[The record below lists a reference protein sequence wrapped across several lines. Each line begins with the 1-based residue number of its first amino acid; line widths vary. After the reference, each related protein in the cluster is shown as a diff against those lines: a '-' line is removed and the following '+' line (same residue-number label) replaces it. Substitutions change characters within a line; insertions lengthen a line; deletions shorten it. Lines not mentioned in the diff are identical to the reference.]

1 MKIRAVSHGRL
12 PFLTIAASD
21 IGHDIMKKRN
31 FCPMAAAVLTAAVI
45 LQPFSTSAGALGQIR
60 SIAKS
65 IISGEP
71 KEVEELRQMEVAQS
85 EEGHQEYYFK
95 QLTEE
100 EQRVYRELLK
110 GIRAREKEFYLTISD
125 DDSIDRSYH
134 AVLKDHPEIFWVH
147 NREKIYKTTYSDSDY
162 CVFTPGYTYT
172 DSEIDEIQTAMEQSF
187 QEVRALIPEDAG
199 DYEKVRIVYT
209 YVIDHTQYQTGEDD
223 QSIAGVFWKKS
234 AVCAG
239 YAGAVQYLLERLDI
253 PCIYVDGSTKG
264 STEGHAWDIVKIGQE
279 YYYVDATNG
288 DQPDFLNGDAA
299 QLEEHKTI
307 IYDYL
312 CPFPEEYEKTY
323 TPSEEL
329 TVPACTAKDLDFYVL
344 NQGYFE
350 DYSWQDIYDYCK
362 MRLDNGA
369 AVVRFKFGS
378 QEAFSE
384 ACQELLDDGVV
395 QNVAQYYM
403 KLHGLGQVEYHYGVM
418 DIFYTIYFIF

>member
-45 LQPFSTSAGALGQIR
+45 LHPFSTSAGALGQIR

-100 EQRVYRELLK
+100 EQRVYREMLK

-172 DSEIDEIQTAMEQSF
+172 DGEIDEIQTAMEQSF

-223 QSIAGVFWKKS
+223 QSIAGIFWKKS

-418 DIFYTIYFIF
+418 DNFYTIYFIF

>member
-1 MKIRAVSHGRL
+1 
-12 PFLTIAASD
+12 
-21 IGHDIMKKRN
+21 MKKRN
-31 FCPMAAAVLTAAVI
+31 FCPMVAAVLTAAVI
-45 LQPFSTSAGALGQIR
+45 LQPFSASAGALDQIR

-172 DSEIDEIQTAMEQSF
+172 DGEIDEIQTAMEQSF

-362 MRLDNGA
+362 MRMDNGA

-418 DIFYTIYFIF
+418 DNFYTIYFIF

>member
-1 MKIRAVSHGRL
+1 
-12 PFLTIAASD
+12 
-21 IGHDIMKKRN
+21 MKKRN

-172 DSEIDEIQTAMEQSF
+172 DGEIDEIQTAMEQSF

-418 DIFYTIYFIF
+418 DNFYTIYFIF

>member
-110 GIRAREKEFYLTISD
+110 GIRVREKEFYLTISD

-172 DSEIDEIQTAMEQSF
+172 DGEIDEIQTAMEQSF
-187 QEVRALIPEDAG
+187 QEVRALIPEDAS

-418 DIFYTIYFIF
+418 DNFYTIYLIF

>member
-1 MKIRAVSHGRL
+1 
-12 PFLTIAASD
+12 
-21 IGHDIMKKRN
+21 MKKRN

-45 LQPFSTSAGALGQIR
+45 LQPFSASAGALDQIR

-134 AVLKDHPEIFWVH
+134 AVLKDHPEIFWAH

-162 CVFTPGYTYT
+162 CVFTPAYTYT
-172 DSEIDEIQTAMEQSF
+172 DGEIDEIQTAMEQSF

-288 DQPDFLNGDAA
+288 DQPDFLNGDAE

-307 IYDYL
+307 LYDYL

-323 TPSEEL
+323 SPSEEL

-362 MRLDNGA
+362 MRLDNGV

-418 DIFYTIYFIF
+418 DNFYTIYFIF

>member
-1 MKIRAVSHGRL
+1 
-12 PFLTIAASD
+12 
-21 IGHDIMKKRN
+21 
-31 FCPMAAAVLTAAVI
+31 MAAAVLTAAVI

-403 KLHGLGQVEYHYGVM
+403 NLHGLGQVEYHYGVM
-418 DIFYTIYFIF
+418 DNFYTIYFIF

>member
-1 MKIRAVSHGRL
+1 
-12 PFLTIAASD
+12 
-21 IGHDIMKKRN
+21 
-31 FCPMAAAVLTAAVI
+31 MAAAVLTAAVI
-45 LQPFSTSAGALGQIR
+45 LQPFSASAGALGQIR

-110 GIRAREKEFYLTISD
+110 GIRAREKEFYLTISN

-264 STEGHAWDIVKIGQE
+264 STEGHAWDIVKIDQE

-418 DIFYTIYFIF
+418 DNFYTIYFIF

>member
-1 MKIRAVSHGRL
+1 
-12 PFLTIAASD
+12 
-21 IGHDIMKKRN
+21 
-31 FCPMAAAVLTAAVI
+31 MAAAVLTAAVI

-110 GIRAREKEFYLTISD
+110 GICAREKEFYLTISD

-172 DSEIDEIQTAMEQSF
+172 DGEIDEIQTAMEQSF

-209 YVIDHTQYQTGEDD
+209 YVIDHAQYQTGEDD

-362 MRLDNGA
+362 MRMDNGA

-418 DIFYTIYFIF
+418 DNFYTIYFIF

>member
-1 MKIRAVSHGRL
+1 
-12 PFLTIAASD
+12 
-21 IGHDIMKKRN
+21 MKKRN

-45 LQPFSTSAGALGQIR
+45 LQPFSASAGALDQIR

-71 KEVEELRQMEVAQS
+71 KEVEELRHMEVAQS

-134 AVLKDHPEIFWVH
+134 AVLKDHPEIFWAH

-172 DSEIDEIQTAMEQSF
+172 DGEIDEIQTAMEQSF

-307 IYDYL
+307 LYDYL

-350 DYSWQDIYDYCK
+350 DYRWQDIYDYCK
-362 MRLDNGA
+362 MRLDNGV

-418 DIFYTIYFIF
+418 DNFYTIYFIF

>member
-312 CPFPEEYEKTY
+312 CPYPEEYEKTY
-323 TPSEEL
+323 TPSEDL

-418 DIFYTIYFIF
+418 DNFYTIYFIF

>member
-45 LQPFSTSAGALGQIR
+45 LHPFSASAGALGQIR

-329 TVPACTAKDLDFYVL
+329 TVPACTAKNLDFYVL

-362 MRLDNGA
+362 MRMDNGA

-384 ACQELLDDGVV
+384 ACRELLDDGVV

-418 DIFYTIYFIF
+418 DNFYTIYFIF

>member
-1 MKIRAVSHGRL
+1 LKIRAVSHGRL

-362 MRLDNGA
+362 MRLDNGSA
-369 AVVRFKFGS
+369 FQVWQSGS
-378 QEAFSE
+378 FFRSLSGTA
-384 ACQELLDDGVV
+384 G
-395 QNVAQYYM
+395 
-403 KLHGLGQVEYHYGVM
+403 
-418 DIFYTIYFIF
+418 

>member
-21 IGHDIMKKRN
+21 IGHDIMKKRK

-45 LQPFSTSAGALGQIR
+45 LQPFSASAGALGQIR

-418 DIFYTIYFIF
+418 DNFYTIYFIF

>member
-1 MKIRAVSHGRL
+1 MKIRAASHGRL

-45 LQPFSTSAGALGQIR
+45 LQPFSASAGALGQIR

-288 DQPDFLNGDAA
+288 DQPEFLNGDAA

-418 DIFYTIYFIF
+418 DNF

>member
-403 KLHGLGQVEYHYGVM
+403 KLHGLGQVEYHYVVM
-418 DIFYTIYFIF
+418 DNFYTIYFIF

>member
-1 MKIRAVSHGRL
+1 
-12 PFLTIAASD
+12 
-21 IGHDIMKKRN
+21 MKKRN
-31 FCPMAAAVLTAAVI
+31 FCPMAAAVLTAAVV
-45 LQPFSTSAGALGQIR
+45 LQPFSASAGALDQIR

-71 KEVEELRQMEVAQS
+71 KEVEELRHMEVAQS

-134 AVLKDHPEIFWVH
+134 AVLKDHPEIFWAH

-172 DSEIDEIQTAMEQSF
+172 DGEIDEIQTAMEQSF

-307 IYDYL
+307 LYDYL

-323 TPSEEL
+323 SPSEEL

-350 DYSWQDIYDYCK
+350 DYRWQDIYDYCK
-362 MRLDNGA
+362 MRLDNGV

-418 DIFYTIYFIF
+418 DNFYTIYFIF

>member
-1 MKIRAVSHGRL
+1 
-12 PFLTIAASD
+12 
-21 IGHDIMKKRN
+21 MKKRN
-31 FCPMAAAVLTAAVI
+31 FCPMAAAVLAAAVI
-45 LQPFSTSAGALGQIR
+45 LQPFSASAGALDQIR

-65 IISGEP
+65 VISGEP

-110 GIRAREKEFYLTISD
+110 GIRAREKELYLTISD

-350 DYSWQDIYDYCK
+350 DYRWQDIYDYCK

-369 AVVRFKFGS
+369 AVVRFKFGG

-418 DIFYTIYFIF
+418 DNFYTIYFIF

>member
-172 DSEIDEIQTAMEQSF
+172 DSEINEIQTAMEQSF

-329 TVPACTAKDLDFYVL
+329 TVPACTAKNLDFYVL

-418 DIFYTIYFIF
+418 DNFYTIYFIF

>member
-45 LQPFSTSAGALGQIR
+45 LQPFSPSAGALGQIR

-172 DSEIDEIQTAMEQSF
+172 DGEIDEIQTAMEQSF
-187 QEVRALIPEDAG
+187 QEVRALIPEDTS

-418 DIFYTIYFIF
+418 DNFYTIYFIF

>member
-1 MKIRAVSHGRL
+1 
-12 PFLTIAASD
+12 
-21 IGHDIMKKRN
+21 
-31 FCPMAAAVLTAAVI
+31 MAAAVLTAAVI
-45 LQPFSTSAGALGQIR
+45 LQPFSASAGALGQIR

-403 KLHGLGQVEYHYGVM
+403 KLHGFGQVEYHYGVM
-418 DIFYTIYFIF
+418 DNFYTIYFIF

>member
-1 MKIRAVSHGRL
+1 
-12 PFLTIAASD
+12 
-21 IGHDIMKKRN
+21 MKKRN

-45 LQPFSTSAGALGQIR
+45 LQPFSASAEALDQIR

-110 GIRAREKEFYLTISD
+110 GIRAREKEFYLTSSD

-209 YVIDHTQYQTGEDD
+209 YVIDHTKYQTGEDD

-418 DIFYTIYFIF
+418 DNFYTIYFIF

>member
-12 PFLTIAASD
+12 PFLTIAVSD

-418 DIFYTIYFIF
+418 DNFYTIYFIF

>member
-1 MKIRAVSHGRL
+1 
-12 PFLTIAASD
+12 
-21 IGHDIMKKRN
+21 MKKRN

-45 LQPFSTSAGALGQIR
+45 LQPFSASAEALDQIR

-134 AVLKDHPEIFWVH
+134 AVLKDHPEIFWAH

-209 YVIDHTQYQTGEDD
+209 YVIDHTKYQTGEDD

-418 DIFYTIYFIF
+418 DNFYTIYFIF

>member
-31 FCPMAAAVLTAAVI
+31 FCPMVAAVLTAAVI

-100 EQRVYRELLK
+100 EQRVYLELLK

-172 DSEIDEIQTAMEQSF
+172 DGEIDEIQTAMEQSF

-209 YVIDHTQYQTGEDD
+209 YVIDHAQYQTGEDD

-418 DIFYTIYFIF
+418 DNFYTIYFIF

>member
-1 MKIRAVSHGRL
+1 
-12 PFLTIAASD
+12 
-21 IGHDIMKKRN
+21 MKKRN

-45 LQPFSTSAGALGQIR
+45 LQPFSASAEALDQIR

-209 YVIDHTQYQTGEDD
+209 YVIDHTKYQTGEDD

-288 DQPDFLNGDAA
+288 DQPDFLNGNAA

-369 AVVRFKFGS
+369 AVVRFKFGG

-384 ACQELLDDGVV
+384 ACRELLDDGVV

-418 DIFYTIYFIF
+418 DNFYTIYFIF

>member
-1 MKIRAVSHGRL
+1 
-12 PFLTIAASD
+12 
-21 IGHDIMKKRN
+21 MKKRN

-45 LQPFSTSAGALGQIR
+45 LQPFSASAGALGQIR

-172 DSEIDEIQTAMEQSF
+172 DGEIDEIQTAMEQSF
-187 QEVRALIPEDAG
+187 QEVRALIPEDAS

-362 MRLDNGA
+362 MRMDNGA

-378 QEAFSE
+378 QESFSE

-418 DIFYTIYFIF
+418 DNFYTIYFIF

>member
-100 EQRVYRELLK
+100 EQRVYLELLK

-172 DSEIDEIQTAMEQSF
+172 DGEIDEIQTAMEQSF

-418 DIFYTIYFIF
+418 DNFYTIYFIF

>member
-45 LQPFSTSAGALGQIR
+45 LQPFSASAGALDQIQ

-95 QLTEE
+95 QLTKE

-312 CPFPEEYEKTY
+312 CPFPEEYERTY

-362 MRLDNGA
+362 MRMDNGA

-378 QEAFSE
+378 QESFSE

-418 DIFYTIYFIF
+418 DNFYTIYFIF

>member
-172 DSEIDEIQTAMEQSF
+172 DGEIDEIQTAMEQSF

-329 TVPACTAKDLDFYVL
+329 TVPACTAKNLDFYVL

-378 QEAFSE
+378 QEDFSE

-418 DIFYTIYFIF
+418 DNFYTIYFIF

>member
-45 LQPFSTSAGALGQIR
+45 LQPFSTSAGALGQIQ

-172 DSEIDEIQTAMEQSF
+172 DGEIDEIQTAMEQSF
-187 QEVRALIPEDAG
+187 QEVRVLIPEDAS

-418 DIFYTIYFIF
+418 DNFYTIYLIF

>member
-1 MKIRAVSHGRL
+1 
-12 PFLTIAASD
+12 
-21 IGHDIMKKRN
+21 MKKRN
-31 FCPMAAAVLTAAVI
+31 FCPMAAAVLAAAVI
-45 LQPFSTSAGALGQIR
+45 LQPFSASAGALDQIR

-65 IISGEP
+65 VISGEP

-110 GIRAREKEFYLTISD
+110 GIRVREKEFYLTISD

-362 MRLDNGA
+362 MRMDNGA

-378 QEAFSE
+378 QESFSE

-418 DIFYTIYFIF
+418 DNFYTIYFIF

>member
-31 FCPMAAAVLTAAVI
+31 FCPMAAAVLTAVVI
-45 LQPFSTSAGALGQIR
+45 LQPFSASAGALGQIR

-172 DSEIDEIQTAMEQSF
+172 DGEIDEIQTAMEQSF

-362 MRLDNGA
+362 MRMDNGA

-418 DIFYTIYFIF
+418 DNFYTIYFIF